1 MGNDISSPGSKK
13 ASNSRKTKGSL
24 VLKGKRKA
32 GTLGYRLIDSLEC
45 RPNQSPIRTLVLET
59 ELVMLPMNWI
69 LTTSCC
75 SIVILFLFS
84 LDKKGNAQVAEEN
97 PVKHVRMEQSSSTTP
112 NITPVSAAA
121 AAAAN
126 NQIPPSPKPKPN
138 DDDSKRRIVS
148 MEQSVHTFAGTSS
161 TRRDRSDP
169 VMITDALSDVRVK

>member
-1 MGNDISSPGSKK
+1 MQAKSITYSDASSGNRTRN
-13 ASNSRKTKGSL
+13 ASN
-24 VLKGKRKA
+24 
-32 GTLGYRLIDSLEC
+32 
-45 RPNQSPIRTLVLET
+45 
-59 ELVMLPMNWI
+59 ELNYKCKSYSNDL
-69 LTTSCC
+69 
-75 SIVILFLFS
+75 IVILFLFS
-84 LDKKGNAQVAEEN
+84 LDKKGNAQVAEEK

-126 NQIPPSPKPKPN
+126 NQIPPSPKPKPK